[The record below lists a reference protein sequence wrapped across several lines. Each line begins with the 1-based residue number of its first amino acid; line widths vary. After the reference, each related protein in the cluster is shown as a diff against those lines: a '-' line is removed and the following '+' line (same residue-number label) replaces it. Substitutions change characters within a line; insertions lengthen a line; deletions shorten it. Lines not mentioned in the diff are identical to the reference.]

1 MNRKNLATV
10 AGVVVVV
17 AVLVLVVRD
26 PIKAANTVRQGWEL
40 LTTGVGVVF
49 NALATFLRQLFAG
62 AT

>member
-1 MNRKNLATV
+1 MNRKNLAAV
-10 AGVVVVV
+10 AGVIVVV

-26 PIKAANTVRQGWEL
+26 PIGAANTVREGWGML
-40 LTTGVGVVF
+40 VTGVSVVF